1 MWIKG
6 YSVTGNRHGDD
17 TGSRYDYTIGGAI
30 AGFDY
35 LINPNIRAGVAVG
48 YSKTSVD
55 MKELQDNSD
64 VESFQGAIYGSY
76 VPTSKNWY
84 VDAAFAYSKNSYET
98 KRYLNFGNIYRVAR
112 GSYNGSDISG
122 YLEGGYRVPVFWRI
136 TATPLVSFLAMR
148 NHTDSFTETGAGSLN
163 LETNSNNTDSYQS
176 GVGVKLSRE
185 LKAAKSFTLTP
196 EFGAKWL
203 HEFGDTEANINARFA
218 EAPAGSFVITNET
231 TKRDAGV
238 FSLNLT
244 AKKGDMLSF
253 FVGYDLGITSDQIS
267 HGFTGGLRFN
277 W

>member
-1 MWIKG
+1 
-6 YSVTGNRHGDD
+6 
-17 TGSRYDYTIGGAI
+17 
-30 AGFDY
+30 
-35 LINPNIRAGVAVG
+35 
-48 YSKTSVD
+48 
-55 MKELQDNSD
+55 
-64 VESFQGAIYGSY
+64 
-76 VPTSKNWY
+76 
-84 VDAAFAYSKNSYET
+84 
-98 KRYLNFGNIYRVAR
+98 
-112 GSYNGSDISG
+112 
-122 YLEGGYRVPVFWRI
+122 
-136 TATPLVSFLAMR
+136 MR

-185 LKAAKSFTLTP
+185 LKAAKDFTLTP
-196 EFGAKWL
+196 EFGAKWF

-218 EAPAGSFVITNET
+218 EAPAGSYVITNET

-253 FVGYDLGITSDQIS
+253 FVGYDLGITEDQIS